1 MAIYQRGRIWWIDY
15 YFRGKRV
22 REPVSEV
29 RTEAIAALKARQG
42 EIVAGKYRLKEKEE
56 DIRFEDFAIKYTEH
70 MLATRRWGKAEIS
83 RMKLLVRHFGQYL
96 LSEISTYIV
105 ESYKARRRHEV
116 SGACVNRELGMLK
129 SMLNKAIKWGF
140 LHAENPVRGIKYYPE
155 YPKERILQD
164 EEEERLI
171 VNCGESVRPV
181 VVTALNTGMR
191 SGELLDLRWENVDFT
206 NSFIRVARSK
216 NNRVRKIPMNSAVR
230 EELLKLGGNGC
241 DYVFT
246 QMGSTKKLRCV
257 RSAFARACRKAGI
270 EGLRFHD
277 LRHTFATNLVIGGID
292 LVTVKEILGHS
303 DIAMT
308 VRYSH
313 PSDTRKME
321 AVESLVSQKTG
332 VHKNGYGMGSHNL
345 VTVPEGDQDE
355 GFVSH

>member
-15 YFRGKRV
+15 YYRGKRI

-42 EIVAGKYRLKEKEE
+42 EIVAGKFRLEEKND
-56 DIRFEDFAIKYTEH
+56 DISLEDFAIKYTEH

-83 RMKLLVRHFGQYL
+83 RMKLLVAHFGPYL
-96 LSEISTYIV
+96 LSELSTYLV
-105 ESYKARRRHEV
+105 ESYKAERRQEV

-140 LHAENPVRGIKYYPE
+140 LRAENPVRGVKYYPE

-164 EEEERLI
+164 DEAERLI
-171 VNCGESVRPV
+171 ASCGDSLRPV

-191 SGELLDLRWENVDFT
+191 RGELLDLRWENVDFE
-206 NSFIRVARSK
+206 NRFIRVARSK
-216 NNRVRKIPMNSAVR
+216 NNRQRKVPMNSVLC
-230 EELLKLGGNGC
+230 EELLKLRRNGSE
-241 DYVFT
+241 YVFT
-246 QMGSTKKLRCV
+246 QLGSERPLRCV
-257 RSAFARACRKAGI
+257 RSAFERACRKAGI
-270 EGLRFHD
+270 SGLRFHD
-277 LRHTFATNLVIGGID
+277 LRHTFATNLVLGGVD

-321 AVESLVSQKTG
+321 AVESLVQG
-332 VHKNGYGMGSHNL
+332 NGYGMGSHNL
-345 VTVPEGDQDE
+345 VTIPENGQNE
-355 GFVSH
+355 EFISH